1 VRIKLVTNIL
11 NDLMGLQSD
20 VDLPDIGEI
29 TFQSLLDHLV
39 KRYGERVRH
48 RIFVKEE
55 IAPYVTVMIN
65 GKPISLTDAAHH
77 PLQDGDQVNLITA
90 IVAGG

>member
-1 VRIKLVTNIL
+1 MRIKLVTNIL
-11 NDLMGLQSD
+11 NDLTGLQSE

-29 TFQSLLDHLV
+29 TLQGLLDHLV

-48 RIFVKEE
+48 RIYVKKD
-55 IAPYVTVMIN
+55 IAPYITVMIN
-65 GKPISLTDAAHH
+65 GKPISLAGCMGHR
-77 PLQDGDQVNLITA
+77 LQDGDQVNLITA